1 LYAGTTQL
9 CGSDEG
15 VGGGWGSRGT
25 YFFGFG
31 IGFLFGFRNVCL
43 RGVLGFDDDGDDGGE
58 RGEMGKGVLCEW
70 TRSCLERCVVLCWFG
85 MDREFLVWM
94 LLCYR
99 CLEFLSTVRS
109 DAYFV
114 CY

>member
-1 LYAGTTQL
+1 MLEAG
-9 CGSDEG
+9 GEV
-15 VGGGWGSRGT
+15 VGLVL
-25 YFFGFG
+25 FCFG
-31 IGFLFGFRNVCL
+31 IGFLFGFGNVCL
-43 RGVLGFDDDGDDGGE
+43 RGVLWFDDDGDDGGE
-58 RGEMGKGVLCEW
+58 RGERRKGVLCEW
-70 TRSCLERCVVLCWFG
+70 TRSCLERCLVLCWFG
-85 MDREFLVWM
+85 MDRGFLVWM